1 MNTVPLCWINFYKW
15 SYTRCLAEIES
26 KISDKTTA
34 LIVTPN
40 PEMLF
45 EASHDAELHSILA
58 WADYALPDGAGIFV
72 AYQACNS
79 TLPTALKYAAFPYW
93 CIKAVFHTRQIK
105 RGYGE
110 RITGSRMTRDILRFA
125 EGRGIPVTI
134 IDPIVHGNS
143 RGDKLKRRMQEK
155 MAMKLHEIYPH
166 LNLHIII
173 SDTAPQ
179 DITRNG
185 VVLATHGNG
194 KQEKLLA
201 QLIQNIPNAWV
212 ALGIGGSIDIITGFR
227 KSTPSLLQRFGF
239 EWLYRL
245 VQHPTR
251 HAKRMRKVLSFLFSC
266 IG

>member
-1 MNTVPLCWINFYKW
+1 
-15 SYTRCLAEIES
+15 
-26 KISDKTTA
+26 
-34 LIVTPN
+34 
-40 PEMLF
+40 
-45 EASHDAELHSILA
+45 
-58 WADYALPDGAGIFV
+58 
-72 AYQACNS
+72 
-79 TLPTALKYAAFPYW
+79 
-93 CIKAVFHTRQIK
+93 
-105 RGYGE
+105 
-110 RITGSRMTRDILRFA
+110 MTRDILRFA

-201 QLIQNIPNAWV
+201 QLIQNIPNA
-212 ALGIGGSIDIITGFR
+212 
-227 KSTPSLLQRFGF
+227 
-239 EWLYRL
+239 
-245 VQHPTR
+245 
-251 HAKRMRKVLSFLFSC
+251 
-266 IG
+266 